1 MIREIRAAE
10 AKIKQALRIFGGS
23 APLSL
28 IIVQAQLPYY
38 LAFSVAQMLEERGV
52 IKMEARPET
61 NGEDFIIRA
70 VK

>member
-1 MIREIRAAE
+1 MIREIRTAE
-10 AKIKQALRIFGGS
+10 TKIKQAIRNSGGS
-23 APLSL
+23 ARLSQ

-38 LAFSVAQMLEERGV
+38 LAFSVAQMLKERGV
-52 IKMEARPET
+52 IEMEARPET

>member
-1 MIREIRAAE
+1 MIREVRNAE
-10 AKIKQALRIFGGS
+10 AKIKHALRIFGGS

-28 IIVQAQLPYY
+28 ILVETQLPYH
-38 LAFSVAQMLEERGV
+38 LAFSVAQMLRERGV